1 VLVPIDGGAT
11 LDLEGMIEVLTALK
25 APLMIPMHFFSTYTL
40 NRFIDRISRD
50 WDVET
55 SEVPSVVLSKHTLPA
70 KPKLLVLP
78 GR

>member
-1 VLVPIDGGAT
+1 
-11 LDLEGMIEVLTALK
+11 
-25 APLMIPMHFFSTYTL
+25 MIPMHFFSTYTL

-70 KPKLLVLP
+70 KPKLLLLP